1 MKKIIV
7 YTTGWPLCIA
17 LENILKQKNVEF
29 DKVTDTEV
37 MIAKGFHH
45 VPMVE
50 IEGEEEIMNFKAA
63 VKYFGGL

>member
-7 YTTGWPLCIA
+7 YTTGCPLCIA
-17 LENILKQKNVEF
+17 LENILKQKNVEYE
-29 DKVTDTEV
+29 KVTDTEV
-37 MIAKGFHH
+37 MIAKGFQH

-50 IEGEEEIMNFKAA
+50 VEGEEIMNFKAA